1 MTGLHGG
8 PGPLPGSP
16 GSGPLD
22 GGTPRRLVVV
32 SAGLRQPSST
42 RLLADRMTTAAVDAL
57 ELAGVAVSATTV
69 ELREHARDMTS
80 MILTGVPSPALTALL
95 DQVRSADA
103 LVLVTPIWSGS
114 YTGMVKDLVDLV
126 GEDGLAGIP
135 VLMGATAGTGRHA
148 LALEH
153 TLRPLLGHVKALVV
167 PTGVFAATEDFGEVA
182 GSPTA
187 DAVSID
193 SRIGRAVGELAAR
206 GAARPPRPVHD
217 PWQVTDFS
225 ELLG

>member
-1 MTGLHGG
+1 MTGLPDVPAGLG
-8 PGPLPGSP
+8 AGT
-16 GSGPLD
+16 GPLD

-42 RLLADRMTTAAVDAL
+42 RLLADRMSAAAVDAL
-57 ELAGVAVSATTV
+57 ELAGVAVAATTV
-69 ELREHARDMTS
+69 ELREHARDLTS
-80 MILTGVPSPALTALL
+80 MVLTGVPSPRLSAFL
-95 DQVRSADA
+95 DAVRSADA

-114 YTGMVKDLVDLV
+114 YTGMVKDLVDLL
-126 GEDGLAGIP
+126 GEDGLEGVP

-153 TLRPLLGHVKALVV
+153 TLRPLLGHVKALVA

-182 GSPTA
+182 GSTTA
-187 DAVSID
+187 DATPID
-193 SRIGRAVGELAAR
+193 TRIRRAAGELAALV
-206 GAARPPRPVHD
+206 AARPARPVHD
-217 PWQVTDFS
+217 AWQVTDFS

>member
-1 MTGLHGG
+1 MTGLHAGG
-8 PGPLPGSP
+8 GSVPGARGT
-16 GSGPLD
+16 GPLD

-32 SAGLRQPSST
+32 SAGLRQPSAT
-42 RLLADRMTTAAVDAL
+42 RLLADRMSSAAVDAL
-57 ELAGVAVSATTV
+57 ELAGVAVDATTV
-69 ELREHARDMTS
+69 ELREHGRDLTS
-80 MILTGVPSPALTALL
+80 MILTGVPSPALNALL
-95 DQVRSADA
+95 DRIRSADA

-135 VLMGATAGTGRHA
+135 VLMGATAGTARHA

-182 GSPTA
+182 GSSTA
-187 DAVSID
+187 DAVPID
-193 SRIGRAVGELAAR
+193 SRIRRAAGELAALV
-206 GAARPPRPVHD
+206 AARPPRPLHD
-217 PWQVTDFS
+217 AWQVTDFS